1 MWAWIDDDE
10 GKQVRQRA
18 AETALSGGGSCM
30 AAGKADGSDAR
41 EAGASMSWNAREEG
55 VGMCVL

>member
-1 MWAWIDDDE
+1 MTRACE

-18 AETALSGGGSCM
+18 AETALPGGGSAM
-30 AAGKADGSDAR
+30 AAGKAADGSDAR